1 MPRGKEDD
9 LSSPTP
15 KNTSFLEAAAGRATE
30 RTPVWFM
37 RQAGRSLPEYR
48 AVREKHSM
56 LEMCRTPDIATE
68 VTLQPVR
75 RLGVDAAILFSDIV
89 VPLQG
94 MGVELEIKPGVGPVI
109 EHPIEAIEDV
119 ERLRPLDPHEDVP
132 FVLETIRNLSR
143 ELDVPLIGF
152 GGAPFTLASYLV
164 EGGPSKDHA
173 KTKSLMYSAPEVW
186 TALMDR
192 LADAVLLY
200 LRAQVEAGATAIQ
213 LFDSWAGA
221 LSPDDYRDH
230 VLPASQRILSGLEDL
245 SVPRIHFG
253 VVTGELLELMR
264 SAGADVMGIDWRV
277 SLDEARKR
285 LPGTPV
291 QGNLDPAALLGPWDE
306 TRRQAER
313 VLQRGGGRGHIFN
326 LGHGVMPQTDPD
338 RLKRL
343 VDLVH
348 EWQPERS

>member
-1 MPRGKEDD
+1 MDATATLQEM
-9 LSSPTP
+9 
-15 KNTSFLEAAAGRATE
+15 KNTSFLQAARGEATD

-48 AVREKHSM
+48 AMREKHSM
-56 LEMCRTPDIATE
+56 LEMCRTPELAAE

-75 RLGVDAAILFSDIV
+75 RLGVDAAVLFSDIV

-94 MGVELEIKPGVGPVI
+94 MGVDLEIVPGVGPVI
-109 EHPIEAIEDV
+109 AAPIRRIEDV
-119 ERLRPLDPHEDVP
+119 ERLRPLEPGADVP
-132 FVLETIRNLSR
+132 FVLETIRSLVG
-143 ELDVPLIGF
+143 ELEVPLIGF
-152 GGAPFTLASYLV
+152 GGAPFTLASYLI

-173 KTKSLMYSAPEVW
+173 LTKSLMYSAPEVW

-200 LRAQVEAGATAIQ
+200 LRAQVEAGASAIQ
-213 LFDSWAGA
+213 LFDSWVGA

-230 VLPASQRILSGLEDL
+230 VLPASERILTGLSDL

-253 VVTGELLELMR
+253 VMTGELLELMR
-264 SAGADVMGIDWRV
+264 SAGATVMGIDWRV
-277 SLDEARKR
+277 PLDEARKR

-291 QGNLDPAALLGPWDE
+291 QGNLDPTALLGPWE
-306 TRRQAER
+306 VTKRQAER
-313 VLQRGGGRGHIFN
+313 LLERGGGRGHIFN
-326 LGHGVMPQTDPD
+326 LGHGVLPQTDPG
-338 RLKRL
+338 RLKDL

-348 EWQPERS
+348 AWHPDRS